1 MSDQLIFPGGR
12 AVAAKKPS
20 VSPAKNLQ
28 IRLGPQAHETVKRI
42 AERRE
47 KSVADTIREAIE
59 VYAIN
64 LAYAAKGQP
73 LFWED
78 KNGQKT
84 MVLIPGFNGPSG
96 MLLAPPSKAE
106 H

>member
-1 MSDQLIFPGGR
+1 MAFKQTTPG
-12 AVAAKKPS
+12 
-20 VSPAKNLQ
+20 KNLQ
-28 IRLGPQAHETVKRI
+28 IRLRPRAHEQVKRI

-47 KSVADTIREAIE
+47 RSIADTIREAIE

-64 LAYAAKGQP
+64 LTYAAKGQP

-78 KNGQKT
+78 NDGNKT
-84 MVLIPGFNGPSG
+84 MVLIPGFNGPAATLVERQSDT
-96 MLLAPPSKAE
+96 E

>member
-1 MSDQLIFPGGR
+1 MPSRTKP
-12 AVAAKKPS
+12 AAT
-20 VSPAKNLQ
+20 AKNLQ
-28 IRLGPQAHETVKRI
+28 IRLGPQAHEQVRRI

-47 KSVADTIREAIE
+47 KSIADTIREAIE
-59 VYAIN
+59 IYAIN

-78 KNGQKT
+78 KDGQKT
-84 MVLIPGFNGPSG
+84 MVLIPGFNGPSAT
-96 MLLAPPSKAE
+96 LLQASSESE